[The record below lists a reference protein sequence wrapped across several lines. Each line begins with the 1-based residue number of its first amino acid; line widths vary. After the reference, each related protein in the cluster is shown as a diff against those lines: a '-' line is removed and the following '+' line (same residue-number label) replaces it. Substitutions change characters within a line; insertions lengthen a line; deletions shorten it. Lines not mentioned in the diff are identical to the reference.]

1 MVGKTHE
8 NAWGRACPTKSS
20 RWCCTAGPGR
30 LLRQGVDHRCGC
42 DGMRTGRI
50 RQYLWVWCARSHL
63 PCALALGE
71 SARGRSGE
79 RLVPAVGG
87 PPSGGFVESSPKM
100 GCELGR
106 RRAGSA
112 RAGTGGPCPGGEV
125 RTTAV
130 GADRGV
136 GALRNRSRSRNKP
149 TVRRNMGRKCPRRD
163 RTGPVPIASGIH
175 PLDLRK
181 WPDSRRGAA
190 SGTGA
195 LPAAEGADASD
206 SGRQGGESPDQS
218 ADAHTVG
225 RVDSSQQPAHHVG
238 DAVTRSQQT
247 PFRRTGARPGS
258 GPGAAQ
264 DPGAVRPS
272 GVARPSLTGRDRTA
286 ALPVGGSGS
295 RKDCSDGAVA
305 ALGAAVGPGALRA
318 PVDAT
323 AAREGR
329 GSVLTVDPASCV
341 GAGGPEVDQVVTGRA
356 RRTWSVPVGRHLR
369 VRTSGARPA
378 ASGADCRS
386 AARSAGRRSAGGK
399 APTA

>member
-20 RWCCTAGPGR
+20 RWCCTAGPVGCSGR
-30 LLRQGVDHRCGC
+30 ESTIAVGVTVCGQDESVNTCGYGAPDHTCP
-42 DGMRTGRI
+42 
-50 RQYLWVWCARSHL
+50 ARSL
-63 PCALALGE
+63 SGSRPE
-71 SARGRSGE
+71 GRSEE
-79 RLVPAVGG
+79 RLVPADGA
-87 PPSGGFVESSPKM
+87 PPSGGFVESSPKT

-112 RAGTGGPCPGGEV
+112 RVGTGDPAREARSGPLQSVPIG
-125 RTTAV
+125 
-130 GADRGV
+130 GV

-272 GVARPSLTGRDRTA
+272 GAARPSLTGRDRTA
-286 ALPVGGSGS
+286 ALPVGGSGF

-305 ALGAAVGPGALRA
+305 ALGTAVGLGALRA

-356 RRTWSVPVGRHLR
+356 HRTWSVPVGRHLR